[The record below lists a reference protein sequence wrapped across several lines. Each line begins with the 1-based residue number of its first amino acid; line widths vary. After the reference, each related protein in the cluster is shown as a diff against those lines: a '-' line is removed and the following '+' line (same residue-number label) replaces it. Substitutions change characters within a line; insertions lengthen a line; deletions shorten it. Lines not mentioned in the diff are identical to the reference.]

1 MSNLI
6 MGNKSKKCDEF
17 KLIQGNFHQNQN
29 AIQIHPKIRKKLYY
43 KEFEL
48 LQDHNFEDQ
57 MYADG
62 FYEENKFVPYFFFIF
77 SSDSDENQEE
87 EKIKSIFIR
96 ILKSSIYKGK
106 FSAKD
111 QNQKRK
117 INKNLKLHQFFSRSF
132 LRRLGI
138 NRMYDKFPMQMH
150 FSSLNDRKKGWRSFY
165 VFDFIYYLFENIW
178 NEYCLIE
185 GKTSIYRDSFLL
197 WLYRLN
203 SIINDL
209 FEFPFLETNDYQWQ
223 LRYIFIRSLLKD
235 KNTEKYE
242 YYCEENWAKLLDLR
256 FTREMATQ
264 ARILD
269 TKNLLNVFHKEIK
282 PINALER
289 FLICFY
295 NGFGNKLCKD
305 KLLARCHFCN
315 DYIKYKKGKKY
326 CSLSIE
332 GKDCGKKARNKR
344 YYEKRGKKRLEKY
357 RRSTRELREFYREKG
372 IKK

>member
-1 MSNLI
+1 
-6 MGNKSKKCDEF
+6 MGTKGKKSAEF
-17 KLIQGNFHQNQN
+17 KLIQENFHQDQN
-29 AIQIHPKIRKKLYY
+29 EIQIYPKIRKKLNYE
-43 KEFEL
+43 KFEL

-57 MYADG
+57 WYADE
-62 FYEENKFVPYFFFIF
+62 YYKEHKLVPYFFFIF
-77 SSDSDENQEE
+77 SSDNEENPEE
-87 EKIKSIFIR
+87 GKIKNIFLR
-96 ILKSSIYKGK
+96 ILKSSIYEGN
-106 FSAKD
+106 FNAKD

-117 INKNLKLHQFFSRSF
+117 TNKNLKLHQFFSRSF

-138 NRMYDKFPMQMH
+138 NRMYDKFPMEMH
-150 FSSLNDRKKGWRSFY
+150 FSHLNDRKKGWRLYY
-165 VFDFIYYLFENIW
+165 VFDFIYDLFENIW

-185 GKTSIYRDSFLL
+185 GKTTIDRDSFLL

-223 LRYIFIRSLLKD
+223 LRYVFIRSLLKD

-242 YYCEENWAKLLDLR
+242 YYCEENWEKLLDLR

-269 TKNLLNVFHKEIK
+269 AKNLLNVFYKEIK
-282 PINALER
+282 TRSALER

-305 KLLARCHFCN
+305 KLLAKCHFCN

-326 CSLSIE
+326 CSLLIE

-344 YYEKRGKKRLEKY
+344 YYEQVGKKNLEKY
-357 RRSTRELREFYREKG
+357 RKNTKELREFYREKG